1 MKYVFAEELYRS
13 GNDLYLRIPVQYNE
27 SLSLDN
33 VVRTCQNAGLLP
45 ICRNSGESVPGD
57 CLLMKIAE
65 NSNVWSLI
73 KEVCPEDVWHE
84 DGNLTSVC
92 PKVDGTFFYEHNE
105 TTVDGID
112 ISKGFWLET
121 DGSLRN
127 GGSGAYRASG
137 ENLKPYYAACA
148 KEGGKG
154 CRCLCFKNILFDIRS
169 RQVDPRISDLNLQL
183 LF

>member
-1 MKYVFAEELYRS
+1 MEI
-13 GNDLYLRIPVQYNE
+13 GTN
-27 SLSLDN
+27 
-33 VVRTCQNAGLLP
+33 TNAQ
-45 ICRNSGESVPGD
+45 
-57 CLLMKIAE
+57 
-65 NSNVWSLI
+65 SLI
-73 KEVCPEDVWHE
+73 KEVCPEDVWNE

-105 TTVDGID
+105 TTDDGID

-169 RQVDPRISDLNLQL
+169 RQVDPRISDVNLQL